1 MCNHESVW
9 HQIPFWPRISH
20 SSWFR
25 GARTTASNKTNL
37 CTYHV
42 VREDLLD
49 ESHLLLI
56 EILVSAALTLERN
69 GIIGR
74 KRTFVLPQLV
84 LLDALFLL
92 NLLLVEV
99 FCAWAIERAI
109 VRANA
114 VEVTETRSKLLLL
127 LDISFGQC
135 TVVGVVFVRRAPNEG
150 AVNKV

>member
-1 MCNHESVW
+1 LSPSDFGCATTNRFGIKFLFGLGFHIHLGSVGHE
-9 HQIPFWPRISH
+9 Q
-20 SSWFR
+20 
-25 GARTTASNKTNL
+25 
-37 CTYHV
+37 HV

-99 FCAWAIERAI
+99 VCAWAIERAI

-114 VEVTETRSKLLLL
+114 VEVTETRRKLLLL